1 MISKNLSSKTKKSKN
16 LLNINKTKKNN
27 KSELNL
33 SNIKD
38 VYNDIIKNCSD
49 NNVKIIIEFL
59 LNYYLLLKGLRNI
72 FQIEYDTKEEYNIL
86 KKLIL
91 NKFIL
96 NLYKGKEKRL
106 IFYNPNKFNIN
117 ELDKTF
123 GKKYANQLGNFYV
136 CATEF
141 RTEKIKYDG
150 RATIIARTNEELLCK
165 NGNKVYIYIE
175 LYAQMCKYFDIIN
188 KKNINKIMKVFKP
201 IQKSIKELDDNLAI
215 ETNFVYYRTS
225 SY

>member
-1 MISKNLSSKTKKSKN
+1 MIKKTSIKSIKSKIFN
-16 LLNINKTKKNN
+16 NKTKKNN
-27 KSELNL
+27 KLELNL

-49 NNVKIIIEFL
+49 NNFFRFIMEFL
-59 LNYYLLLKGLRNI
+59 LNYYLLLKGLRHI
-72 FQIEYDTKEEYNIL
+72 FQIQLESKEEYKML
-86 KKLIL
+86 KIIIID
-91 NKFIL
+91 KFIL
-96 NLYKGKEKRL
+96 NLYKGKGNRL

-150 RATIIARTNEELLCK
+150 RATIIARTDEPLLCK

-175 LYAQMCKYFDIIN
+175 LYAQMCKYFDITN
-188 KKNINKIMKVFKP
+188 KNNINKIMKVFKP
-201 IQKSIKELDDNLAI
+201 IHKSIKEFDDNLAI
-215 ETNFVYYRTS
+215 ETNFVYY
-225 SY
+225 

>member
-123 GKKYANQLGNFYV
+123 GKKYAHQLGNFYV

-141 RTEKIKYDG
+141 RTENIKYAG
-150 RATIIARTNEELLCK
+150 RVTIHARTNEPLLCK
-165 NGNKVYIYIE
+165 NGNKVYIWFSF
-175 LYAQMCKYFDIIN
+175 YAQMCKYSDITN
-188 KKNINKIMKVFKP
+188 KKNLNKILKIFKP
-201 IQKSIKELDDNLAI
+201 LQKAFKDFDDKLII
-215 ETNFVYYRTS
+215 ETNYIYY
-225 SY
+225 